1 MVDHSSHSSLDNS
14 ESVDQNQSKQRLEC
28 LVCDYRIDPNNES
41 LLTTFFC
48 NVRAFK
54 EETFKVWR
62 CPSCS
67 SIHCLDTVALDYYY
81 AKYPF
86 AQATLTFPLR
96 LCFQNLCRQL
106 TKHGLCE
113 SHSLLDYGCASG
125 TFIQYLQQRGFANCF
140 GYDPYASQE
149 GLGNP
154 TTLQQGPFDYIL
166 LQDVIEHVEDPNQL
180 LSKLN
185 ALLSPG
191 GYILI
196 GTPNAA
202 NIDLTQPHISDYYN
216 PVHVPYHLH
225 IYTQESLE
233 FLGRK
238 QGWEPVG
245 CFARPYHDTLWFGLN
260 SRAWNE
266 YQRLADGSLD
276 VIYEAIKPGKALR
289 DPKFIFYALFGYW
302 LSFRTEMAVMFHK
315 PGV

>member
-1 MVDHSSHSSLDNS
+1 MGKSTSHSSLNNALSDS
-14 ESVDQNQSKQRLEC
+14 QHQSKRLEC
-28 LVCDYRIDPNNES
+28 LICDRRISLNDES
-41 LLTTFFC
+41 LFATFPC

-62 CPSCS
+62 CPNCR
-67 SIHCLDTVALDYYY
+67 SIHCLDSVALADYY

-86 AQATLTFPLR
+86 AQARLTFPLR
-96 LCFQNLCRQL
+96 LCYRNLCRQL
-106 TKHGLCE
+106 TKHGFSQ

-125 TFIQYLQQRGFANCF
+125 TFIKYLQQRGFPNCF
-140 GYDPYASQE
+140 GYDPYASQD

-154 TTLQQGPFDYIL
+154 ATLQQGPFDYIL

-180 LSKLN
+180 LNQLD

-191 GYILI
+191 GYVLI

-202 NIDLTQPHISDYYN
+202 KIDLAQPSLSDYYN
-216 PVHVPYHLH
+216 PVHAPYHIH

-238 QGWEPVG
+238 QGWEPVDFFG
-245 CFARPYHDTLWFGLN
+245 RPYHDTLWFGLN

-266 YQRLADGSLD
+266 YQRLCDGTLD
-276 VIYEAIKPGKALR
+276 VVYESIKTKEALTSL
-289 DPKFIFYALFGYW
+289 KFIFYALFGYW

-315 PGV
+315 RV